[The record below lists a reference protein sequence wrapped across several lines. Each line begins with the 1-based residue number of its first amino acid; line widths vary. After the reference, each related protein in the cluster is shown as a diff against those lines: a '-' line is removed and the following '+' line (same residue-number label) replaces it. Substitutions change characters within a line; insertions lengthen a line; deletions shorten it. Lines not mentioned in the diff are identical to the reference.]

1 MKSTITE
8 IKNILEGTNNKITG
22 AEQVSELEDR
32 MLETT
37 EARQNKEEQIK
48 RDEDILIDLRDN
60 IKHINIGIIRVPK
73 REERKKG
80 YEKVFERIIDKM
92 MLKLKLQYFGH
103 LIQRTDSLEKTLLLG
118 KIEGKKRRG

>member
-22 AEQVSELEDR
+22 AGQVSELEDR

-48 RDEDILIDLRDN
+48 RDEDILRDLRDN
-60 IKHINIGIIRVPK
+60 IKHINIWIIWVPK

-80 YEKVFERIIDKM
+80 YEKIFERIIDKM
-92 MLKLKLQYFGH
+92 MLKL
-103 LIQRTDSLEKTLLLG
+103 
-118 KIEGKKRRG
+118 